1 MTPSTSQANTPLPA
15 DKAQK
20 WVSEVS
26 GLVSPPDVCITV
38 FELVESNTATARTLG
53 EVISRDPSL
62 TARLLKLVN
71 SAFYHF
77 SKRIDTVSR
86 AVTVIGISELYSL
99 VIAVSAIKSFSKIP
113 NYLINIDTFWRHSL
127 YCGLIARIIA
137 RRSNVLHPE
146 RLFVAG
152 LLHDIGSL
160 VMFDQAPHEARDLL
174 LAAQGDED
182 ILYLSEIKEFGF
194 SHADLGGLLLGDWNL
209 PAALRDAVQHHH
221 RPEAA
226 GIGKMEAAIV
236 HIANALANRSDLGS
250 FFEIPAQDVF
260 IDEAAWTEA
269 RLDPDEVNL
278 EQIISEAG
286 LQFADSVNVFCG

>member
-1 MTPSTSQANTPLPA
+1 MTHSPSQANAPLPA

-20 WVSEVS
+20 WVNEVS

-38 FELVESNTATARTLG
+38 FELVESNTATARALG

-137 RRSNVLHPE
+137 RRCNVLHPE

-160 VMFDQAPHEARDLL
+160 VLFDRAPQEARDLL

-182 ILYLSEIKEFGF
+182 VLYLSEIKEFGF

-209 PAALRDAVQHHH
+209 PLALRDAVQNHH

-226 GIGKMEAAIV
+226 DAGKMEAAIV
-236 HIANALANRSDLGS
+236 HIANALANRSDLGG
-250 FFEIPAQDVF
+250 FFEIPPQDVY
-260 IDEAAWTEA
+260 IDEAAWAEV
-269 RLDPDEVNL
+269 RLDPAEVDL
-278 EQIISEAG
+278 DQLIAEAG